1 MKTFEEWKEENLS
14 LAKELMVSGN
24 KDFMAMGMSMVEILS
39 DDETAMKYYLKEEGE
54 KNES

>member
-14 LAKELMVSGN
+14 LAKELMVRGN

-39 DDETAMKYYLKEEGE
+39 DDETAMKYYLKEEGG
-54 KNES
+54 KDES